1 MAAAVGL
8 PARRPFMVLDPDKL
22 GRLLFGQ
29 RVERPIVDR
38 RDFADSARAP
48 FVDDLLFS
56 RLKSYDDAWDRIP
69 LCVCQFVKEIM
80 RHLLMRNYFPYGFI
94 KIAQDGLFAVGD
106 RFAQLRLR
114 ALVWISQ
121 SPYNAL
127 AMSDVVAITQTFL
140 TIYALSRNMIYRDM
154 NAPFL
159 ESFFNAVKGAAL
171 KLCTAVLG
179 EHAMHVLC
187 KKKGVGARCN
197 PTRVAAGN
205 R

>member
-1 MAAAVGL
+1 
-8 PARRPFMVLDPDKL
+8 
-22 GRLLFGQ
+22 
-29 RVERPIVDR
+29 
-38 RDFADSARAP
+38 
-48 FVDDLLFS
+48 
-56 RLKSYDDAWDRIP
+56 
-69 LCVCQFVKEIM
+69 
-80 RHLLMRNYFPYGFI
+80 MRNYFPYGFI